1 MLRLIMNNRY
11 KVIIS
16 GKRPDYFMRELIKRN
31 VKIYDLIKRKNEL
44 EIIVD
49 IDGLNIIK
57 SIKTS
62 YKYRVVDRYG
72 LIKIRYMLEKYAI
85 FLICCMVGV
94 LINVVLS
101 HIIFE
106 VDIIHSNSYIREI
119 VYNDLNGHGIRRFNF
134 KVSYDEKEKIIKDIL
149 KKENN
154 DIEWME
160 IEEVGTKYIVKVEQ
174 RKKNKK
180 EDDCSLKNI
189 VAKKDAMIL
198 EIQAEAGE
206 VVKKKLDY
214 VKKGDILI
222 SGVIHN
228 KEDIVNRKCAV
239 GKVFGE
245 VWYQISLEV
254 PKNYTEVKV
263 TGKEKRQLEI
273 VFLNNKYTLFNNFKT
288 YKREEFS
295 LFKSNVLPISI
306 NYTKYLE
313 TDVKTFNYSLKDIDL
328 IALDMAGDKLKNKLG
343 DEDVIISKKVLK
355 KMEKESKILV
365 EVFIKV
371 KEDITDYADI
381 VVDLENEE

>member
-16 GKRPDYFMRELIKRN
+16 GKRPDYFMGELIKRN

-295 LFKSNVLPISI
+295 LLKSNVLPISI